1 MRKYYD
7 FKTKYKI
14 IVGIIPLNFLTILL
28 LIYALTN
35 MWNLFATGRDR
46 YNTFGEGSKEIAV
59 MYANYQQSLA
69 LLGEA
74 SEIAGA
80 GTNVDQAAL
89 EEKLSEIEQC
99 QSKNSELKD
108 AFGTLSFKN
117 GEIIDLRDSFF
128 AELDKYNTVSASVL
142 NLFRSSS
149 YSEGVQTL
157 KSEEAQSIE
166 SAVKEQFEALSERM
180 NDVVSEELTSG
191 KGRFKFHL
199 ILFGVLGLFL
209 MLGYG
214 QMIIMI
220 SNFTDRQFKALN
232 EMAERIAEGDVD
244 VECKQVYKDD
254 FGDLIGKFKIMVD
267 NIKHQAEVAAR
278 MTEGDLTVDITP
290 NSDRDALG
298 NSLKKLLKQDNYV
311 LSNINES
318 ANQVFVGA
326 DQVASASQSLAQGST
341 EQASAIEQVSASIVD
356 IAEKTRVNA
365 SDAGTASEL
374 VNSAKG
380 QAVSGSKQ
388 MNEMMEAMEDIN
400 RSSEN
405 IYKIIKVIDDI
416 AFQTNILALNAAVEA
431 ARAGSHGKGFAV
443 VADEVRNLAGKSAT
457 AASETAELIEDSIA
471 KISNGSKL
479 AAETKDA
486 LEQIVKSVE
495 DIVTIV
501 DRIAIASNEQATAIA
516 QVDQAV
522 SQVSQV
528 VQTNSATSEQCAA
541 ASEELSAQAENLR
554 MLIGRFK
561 LKKQYG
567 GGFEEEL
574 TIDLGDEPDEPIYA
588 IEQNTFEYSGDTGKY

>member
-1 MRKYYD
+1 
-7 FKTKYKI
+7 
-14 IVGIIPLNFLTILL
+14 
-28 LIYALTN
+28 
-35 MWNLFATGRDR
+35 
-46 YNTFGEGSKEIAV
+46 
-59 MYANYQQSLA
+59 
-69 LLGEA
+69 
-74 SEIAGA
+74 
-80 GTNVDQAAL
+80 
-89 EEKLSEIEQC
+89 
-99 QSKNSELKD
+99 
-108 AFGTLSFKN
+108 
-117 GEIIDLRDSFF
+117 
-128 AELDKYNTVSASVL
+128 
-142 NLFRSSS
+142 
-149 YSEGVQTL
+149 
-157 KSEEAQSIE
+157 
-166 SAVKEQFEALSERM
+166 M

-311 LSNINES
+311 LGNINES

-400 RSSEN
+400 RSSED